1 MYSFLKNQH
10 NLFSMYIV
18 ISVLIS
24 TVPFYYMLNS
34 YSKNKLKSTLVI
46 LMILIK
52 LPKHYIILYN
62 ALNQEITIEGQ
73 TSV

>member
-1 MYSFLKNQH
+1 
-10 NLFSMYIV
+10 MYIV